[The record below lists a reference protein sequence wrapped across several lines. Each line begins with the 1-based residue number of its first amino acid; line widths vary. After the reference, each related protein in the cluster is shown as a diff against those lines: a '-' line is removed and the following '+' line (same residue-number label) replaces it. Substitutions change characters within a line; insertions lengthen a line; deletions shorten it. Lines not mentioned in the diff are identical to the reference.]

1 MTNSNGAGNNMG
13 GGAAVSTS
21 AFAPAPVAVTALL
34 RWWHRIECWIAV
46 AAFSFI
52 AAVLVIDV
60 LGREFYGP
68 FMTALG
74 FKVGAT
80 GLFGS
85 QKLAVFALVIGS
97 FVGIGIATAT
107 GVHLVPRVGFKWL
120 PARWNGGAN
129 RAADVFT
136 GVFLLGVAWYGLV
149 FVLASKQSGVL
160 AAVINVSA
168 WPIQLAIPL
177 GFVSAALRYF
187 IFALWPATRPELPE
201 FQE

>member
-1 MTNSNGAGNNMG
+1 M
-13 GGAAVSTS
+13 
-21 AFAPAPVAVTALL
+21 L
-34 RWWHRIECWIAV
+34 
-46 AAFSFI
+46 AFSFI

-60 LGREFYGP
+60 LGREAYGP
-68 FMTALG
+68 LMTLLG

-97 FVGIGIATAT
+97 FCGIGIATAT
-107 GVHLVPRVGFKWL
+107 GVHLVPRVGFAWVPKDWGPSVDRL
-120 PARWNGGAN
+120 
-129 RAADVFT
+129 ADVLT
-136 GVFLLGVAWYGLV
+136 GLFLLGVTYYGVL
-149 FVLASKQSGVL
+149 FVLGSRQSGVL

-177 GFVSAALRYF
+177 GFLSAALRYLL
-187 IFALWPATRPELPE
+187 FAKWPGLRPAPPE

>member
-1 MTNSNGAGNNMG
+1 MNTTPLAGT
-13 GGAAVSTS
+13 ALAHP
-21 AFAPAPVAVTALL
+21 PAPPAVATLL
-34 RWWHRIECWIAV
+34 RGWHRLECWIAV

-60 LGREFYGP
+60 LGREAFGP
-68 FMTALG
+68 LMGLLG
-74 FKVGAT
+74 IPVGAT

-97 FVGIGIATAT
+97 FCGIGIATAT
-107 GVHLVPRVGFKWL
+107 GVHLVPRIGFGWVPNTWGPVMDRL
-120 PARWNGGAN
+120 GDA
-129 RAADVFT
+129 VT
-136 GVFLLGVAWYGLV
+136 GLFLLGVAWYGVV

-177 GFVSAALRYF
+177 GFASAALRYL
-187 IFALWPATRPELPE
+187 IFAAWPVLRPAPPE

>member
-1 MTNSNGAGNNMG
+1 M
-13 GGAAVSTS
+13 STS
-21 AFAPAPVAVTALL
+21 AAVRTAPAYPPAPPQVVRLL
-34 RWWHRIECWIAV
+34 RGWHRVECWIAV
-46 AAFSFI
+46 LAFSFI

-68 FMTALG
+68 LMTALG

-97 FVGIGIATAT
+97 FCGIGIATAT
-107 GVHLVPRVGFKWL
+107 GVHLVPRIGFGWVPKAWAPRVDRL
-120 PARWNGGAN
+120 
-129 RAADVFT
+129 ADLVT
-136 GVFLLGVAWYGLV
+136 GLFLLGVTWFGVL
-149 FVLASKQSGVL
+149 FVLGSKQSGVL

-168 WPIQLAIPL
+168 WPIQMAIPL
-177 GFVSAALRYF
+177 GFASAALRYLL
-187 IFALWPATRPELPE
+187 FAAWPALRPAPPE